1 MLYKIRIIETLEKE
15 FEIEAKNEKETLE
28 KIQIAYDNEE
38 IILYPEDLDHKEMKI
53 VGYKDTFIEEYETLK
68 RAFYDY
74 DTSYILLRYGCLE
87 KAEKRLIELEMIV
100 SVDKF
105 MNE

>member
-1 MLYKIRIIETLEKE
+1 IIGNPSLNHRYRKGFYSLFKTLQQ
-15 FEIEAKNEKETLE
+15 NP
-28 KIQIAYDNEE
+28 YDNEE

-74 DTSYILLRYGCLE
+74 DTSYILLRYGCLD